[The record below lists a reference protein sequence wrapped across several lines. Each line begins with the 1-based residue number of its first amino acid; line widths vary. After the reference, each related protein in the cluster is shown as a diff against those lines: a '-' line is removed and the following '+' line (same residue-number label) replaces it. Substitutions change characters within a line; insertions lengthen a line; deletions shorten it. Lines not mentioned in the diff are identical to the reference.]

1 MIEKNE
7 LESLLK
13 EYGLNISIS
22 SNDKLLA
29 LGKYEKINDT
39 LNYLINDLKI
49 NKKNIEKCPSI
60 ILVKYQRIKDLNA
73 CGLKKENI
81 ISVAIGS
88 NPIQDIKDMLN
99 SDEYKRHPELFTS
112 TTLARANPRDIKD
125 MLNSKEYKEH
135 PELFTSQTLAHAKLQ
150 DIKDMLNSKEYKEH
164 PELFTS
170 QTLART
176 KIQDIKDMLNSK
188 EYKEHPELFTSTT
201 LAYAKPQDIKDMLNS
216 KEYKEHPELFTSQTL
231 AYAKP
236 QDIKDILN
244 SEEYKEHPEL
254 FTSETLA
261 RANPQDIKDMLNSK
275 EYEEHPELFTS
286 QTLARTKI
294 QDIKDML
301 NSKEY
306 KEHPELFTSTTLA
319 YAKIQDIRNLLK
331 LPYWKKEKYKKLL
344 TCSIV
349 ANSKK
354 MISKLPIQIQMAEE
368 YKISNYITTSF
379 LRSAPSQNYAKIN
392 YLIDNNLSLTIDEK
406 LNPIFSYSPSCLKK
420 MFNIDIKMLIAQY
433 PFDNYENKV
442 KVVSLNEYRR
452 NGH

>member
-1 MIEKNE
+1 
-7 LESLLK
+7 
-13 EYGLNISIS
+13 
-22 SNDKLLA
+22 
-29 LGKYEKINDT
+29 
-39 LNYLINDLKI
+39 
-49 NKKNIEKCPSI
+49 
-60 ILVKYQRIKDLNA
+60 
-73 CGLKKENI
+73 
-81 ISVAIGS
+81 
-88 NPIQDIKDMLN
+88 
-99 SDEYKRHPELFTS
+99 
-112 TTLARANPRDIKD
+112 
-125 MLNSKEYKEH
+125 
-135 PELFTSQTLAHAKLQ
+135 
-150 DIKDMLNSKEYKEH
+150 
-164 PELFTS
+164 
-170 QTLART
+170 
-176 KIQDIKDMLNSK
+176 MLNSK

-216 KEYKEHPELFTSQTL
+216 KEYEEHPELFTSQTL
-231 AYAKP
+231 AFAK
-236 QDIKDILN
+236 
-244 SEEYKEHPEL
+244 
-254 FTSETLA
+254 
-261 RANPQDIKDMLNSK
+261 PQDIKDMLNSK

>member
-13 EYGLNISIS
+13 EYDLNISIS
-22 SNDKLLA
+22 SNDKLSA

-73 CGLKKENI
+73 CGLKKEDI

-88 NPIQDIKDMLN
+88 NPIQDIKD
-99 SDEYKRHPELFTS
+99 
-112 TTLARANPRDIKD
+112 I
-125 MLNSKEYKEH
+125 LNSKEYKEH
-135 PELFTSQTLAHAKLQ
+135 PELFTSTTLAHAKLQ

-170 QTLART
+170 QTLA
-176 KIQDIKDMLNSK
+176 
-188 EYKEHPELFTSTT
+188 
-201 LAYAKPQDIKDMLNS
+201 
-216 KEYKEHPELFTSQTL
+216 
-231 AYAKP
+231 
-236 QDIKDILN
+236 
-244 SEEYKEHPEL
+244 
-254 FTSETLA
+254 
-261 RANPQDIKDMLNSK
+261 
-275 EYEEHPELFTS
+275 
-286 QTLARTKI
+286 
-294 QDIKDML
+294 
-301 NSKEY
+301 
-306 KEHPELFTSTTLA
+306 

-331 LPYWKKEKYKKLL
+331 LPYWEEEKYKKLL

>member
-49 NKKNIEKCPSI
+49 DKKNIEKCPSI

-73 CGLKKENI
+73 CGLKKEDI
-81 ISVAIGS
+81 ISVAIGR
-88 NPIQDIKDMLN
+88 NPI
-99 SDEYKRHPELFTS
+99 
-112 TTLARANPRDIKD
+112 
-125 MLNSKEYKEH
+125 
-135 PELFTSQTLAHAKLQ
+135 Q

-201 LAYAKPQDIKDMLNS
+201 LARTKSQDIKDMLNSKEYKEHPELFTSTTLAHAKIQDIKDMLNS

-231 AYAKP
+231 AYAK
-236 QDIKDILN
+236 
-244 SEEYKEHPEL
+244 
-254 FTSETLA
+254 
-261 RANPQDIKDMLNSK
+261 
-275 EYEEHPELFTS
+275 
-286 QTLARTKI
+286 
-294 QDIKDML
+294 
-301 NSKEY
+301 
-306 KEHPELFTSTTLA
+306 
-319 YAKIQDIRNLLK
+319 IQDIRNLLK
-331 LPYWKKEKYKKLL
+331 LPYWEEEKYKKLL

-433 PFDNYENKV
+433 PFNNYENKV